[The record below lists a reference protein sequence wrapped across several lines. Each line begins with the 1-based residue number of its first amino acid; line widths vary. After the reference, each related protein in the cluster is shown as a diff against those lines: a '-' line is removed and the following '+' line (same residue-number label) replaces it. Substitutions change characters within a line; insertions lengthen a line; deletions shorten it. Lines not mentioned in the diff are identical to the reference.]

1 MDNNNEYKRNVDISH
16 GFPSY
21 EDLPKMDDYSN
32 MSSYESSVNM
42 DLGGYYSASYRA
54 PEEESED
61 SVDSIDSIEEES
73 SASPQGIN
81 SSDGMSQSVYQ
92 SLYSG
97 YDSSQ
102 ANNYRTS
109 PYSATSGGN
118 VTDTNT
124 DTTYVADATYGQ
136 YNAKSSV
143 NQNDGYTSDYS
154 GGSDSYTSNYSSGSS
169 MEGSYGSSDGY
180 TGDYSGGSL
189 ESSYG
194 SLESSY
200 GSNDG
205 YTSDYSGSSKESSDG
220 YSNDYS
226 DDSME
231 SSYGSN
237 DGYSDYNAPE
247 EDYAS
252 YGNTFGTSN
261 TIPDTN
267 AVPNT
272 NTVPNLSISNAV
284 PLDKK
289 GRPLKNRFGMKMV
302 FSVIEL
308 FFATL
313 WGILGL
319 IFTCMANNAYQK
331 RDWDGFKSKSRLA
344 SIMLWV
350 GFAVCLIKVAVLGVF
365 ISSFS
370 LLGKNYH
377 TSSSYVEE
385 VPTVEE
391 PVGDE
396 PVVDEEQTSGESTAK
411 ADFPAPEEYNTF
423 KMNGMALT
431 VPSKVSDYVK
441 VLKES
446 GYEFTDDFKK
456 AKLEPHDASNFYF
469 VNKDGYIVG
478 FVEVYNTTEEQMDAT
493 AGTVGGIYID
503 VNFDDKI
510 QIDYMG
516 KLDNNSSVQDYID
529 ILGTPNSAD
538 EDFGYYQWYTE
549 EGWISIDIKDGELDS
564 FTVYAYENLR

>member
-1 MDNNNEYKRNVDISH
+1 MDNNNEYKRNVDPSS

-21 EDLPKMDDYSN
+21 DDLPKMDDYSSMGN
-32 MSSYESSVNM
+32 YESPVNT
-42 DLGGYYSASYRA
+42 DLGGYYTASYQA
-54 PEEESED
+54 PEEDGED
-61 SVDSIDSIEEES
+61 SEAAVEEKEAS

-81 SSDGMSQSVYQ
+81 SSDGMSKSVYE
-92 SLYSG
+92 SLYSD
-97 YDSSQ
+97 YDDSQ
-102 ANNYRTS
+102 ANNNYRTS
-109 PYSATSGGN
+109 PYSATSDGN
-118 VTDTNT
+118 TTDV
-124 DTTYVADATYGQ
+124 DTTYAADAAYGQ

-143 NQNDGYTSDYS
+143 AQNDGYTSDYSGGSDSYTGDHS

-169 MEGSYGSSDGY
+169 MENSYGSSDGDTNSYQTDSDYSSGGMESSYGSSDGY
-180 TGDYSGGSL
+180 
-189 ESSYG
+189 
-194 SLESSY
+194 
-200 GSNDG
+200 
-205 YTSDYSGSSKESSDG
+205 K
-220 YSNDYS
+220 
-226 DDSME
+226 
-231 SSYGSN
+231 
-237 DGYSDYNAPE
+237 DYNAPE

-252 YGNTFGTSN
+252 YGNPFGASN
-261 TIPDTN
+261 NIPDANT
-267 AVPNT
+267 VPGT
-272 NTVPNLSISNAV
+272 NTVPNISNVNTV

-313 WGILGL
+313 WGVLGL

-350 GFAVCLIKVAVLGVF
+350 GFAVCLIEVAVLGVF

-391 PVGDE
+391 PVVDE

-423 KMNGMALT
+423 KMNGMDLT

-456 AKLEPHDASNFYF
+456 AKLEPHDASYFDF
-469 VNKDGYIVG
+469 VNKDGYIIG

-493 AGTVGGIYID
+493 AGMVGGIYID

-510 QIDYMG
+510 HIDYMG
-516 KLDNNSSVQDYID
+516 KLGNNSSAQDYID
-529 ILGTPNSAD
+529 IFGMPNSAD
-538 EDFGYYQWYTE
+538 EDYGYYQWYTE
-549 EGWISIDIKDGELDS
+549 EGWISIDLKDGELDS
-564 FTVYAYENLR
+564 FTVYAYEGLR

>member
-1 MDNNNEYKRNVDISH
+1 MDNNNEYKRNVDPSS

-21 EDLPKMDDYSN
+21 DDLPKMDDYSSMGN
-32 MSSYESSVNM
+32 YESPVNM
-42 DLGGYYSASYRA
+42 DLGGYYTASYQA
-54 PEEESED
+54 PEEDGGDSEAT
-61 SVDSIDSIEEES
+61 VEEKEAS
-73 SASPQGIN
+73 SASHQGIN
-81 SSDGMSQSVYQ
+81 SSDGMSKSVYEA
-92 SLYSG
+92 LYSD
-97 YDSSQ
+97 YDDSQ
-102 ANNYRTS
+102 ANNNYRTS
-109 PYSATSGGN
+109 PYSATSDGN
-118 VTDTNT
+118 VTDADT
-124 DTTYVADATYGQ
+124 DTTDAAYGQ
-136 YNAKSSV
+136 YNAKSSGT
-143 NQNDGYTSDYS
+143 QNDGYTSDYS

-169 MEGSYGSSDGY
+169 MEGKYGSS
-180 TGDYSGGSL
+180 GGM
-189 ESSYG
+189 
-194 SLESSY
+194 ESSY

-205 YTSDYSGSSKESSDG
+205 YTSDYSGSS
-220 YSNDYS
+220 
-226 DDSME
+226 ME

-237 DGYSDYNAPE
+237 DGYTSDYSGNSMESSNGGSDGYKDYNAPE

-252 YGNTFGTSN
+252 YGNPFGESN
-261 TIPDTN
+261 SIPDTN

-272 NTVPNLSISNAV
+272 NTIPNYNNANTV
-284 PLDKK
+284 PLDRK

-313 WGILGL
+313 WGVLGL

-350 GFAVCLIKVAVLGVF
+350 GFVVCLIEVAVLGVF

-370 LLGKNYH
+370 MLGKNYH

-385 VPTVEE
+385 VPAVEG
-391 PVGDE
+391 PVVDE

-456 AKLEPHDASNFYF
+456 AKLEPHDASYFDF

-493 AGTVGGIYID
+493 AGMVGGIYID

-516 KLDNNSSVQDYID
+516 RLDNNSSAQDYID
-529 ILGTPNSAD
+529 IFGMPNSAD
-538 EDFGYYQWYTE
+538 EDYGYYQWYTE
-549 EGWISIDIKDGELDS
+549 EGWISIDLKDGELDS
-564 FTVYAYENLR
+564 FTVYAYEGLR

>member
-1 MDNNNEYKRNVDISH
+1 MDNNNEYKRNVDPSS

-21 EDLPKMDDYSN
+21 DDLPKMDDYSSMGN
-32 MSSYESSVNM
+32 YESPVNM
-42 DLGGYYSASYRA
+42 DLGGYYTASYQA
-54 PEEESED
+54 PEEDGGDSEAT
-61 SVDSIDSIEEES
+61 VEEKEAS
-73 SASPQGIN
+73 SASHQGIN
-81 SSDGMSQSVYQ
+81 SSDGMSKSVYEA
-92 SLYSG
+92 LYSD
-97 YDSSQ
+97 YDDSQ
-102 ANNYRTS
+102 ANNNYRTS
-109 PYSATSGGN
+109 PYSATSDGN
-118 VTDTNT
+118 VTDADT
-124 DTTYVADATYGQ
+124 DTTYATDAAYGQ
-136 YNAKSSV
+136 YNAKSSGT
-143 NQNDGYTSDYS
+143 QNDGYTSDYS

-169 MEGSYGSSDGY
+169 MEGKYGSS
-180 TGDYSGGSL
+180 GGM

-194 SLESSY
+194 GNDGYTSDYSGSSMESSY

-205 YTSDYSGSSKESSDG
+205 YTSDYSG
-220 YSNDYS
+220 N
-226 DDSME
+226 SME
-231 SSYGSN
+231 SSNGGS
-237 DGYSDYNAPE
+237 DGYKDYNAPE

-252 YGNTFGTSN
+252 YGNPFGESN
-261 TIPDTN
+261 SIPDTN

-272 NTVPNLSISNAV
+272 NTIPNYNNANTV
-284 PLDKK
+284 PLDRK

-313 WGILGL
+313 WGVLGL

-350 GFAVCLIKVAVLGVF
+350 GFVVCLIEVAVLGVF

-370 LLGKNYH
+370 MLGKNYH

-385 VPTVEE
+385 VPAVEE
-391 PVGDE
+391 PVVDE

-456 AKLEPHDASNFYF
+456 AKLEPHDASYFDF

-493 AGTVGGIYID
+493 AGMVGGIYID

-516 KLDNNSSVQDYID
+516 RLDNNSSAQDYID
-529 ILGTPNSAD
+529 IFGMPNSAD
-538 EDFGYYQWYTE
+538 EDYGYYQWYTE
-549 EGWISIDIKDGELDS
+549 EGWISIDLKDGELDS
-564 FTVYAYENLR
+564 FTVYAYEGLR

>member
-1 MDNNNEYKRNVDISH
+1 MDNNNEYKRNVDPSS

-21 EDLPKMDDYSN
+21 DDLPKMDDYSSMGN
-32 MSSYESSVNM
+32 YESPVNM
-42 DLGGYYSASYRA
+42 DLGGYYTASYQA
-54 PEEESED
+54 PEEDGGDSEAT
-61 SVDSIDSIEEES
+61 VEEKEAS
-73 SASPQGIN
+73 SASHQGIN
-81 SSDGMSQSVYQ
+81 SSDGMSKSVYEA
-92 SLYSG
+92 LYSD
-97 YDSSQ
+97 YDDSQ
-102 ANNYRTS
+102 ANNNYRTS
-109 PYSATSGGN
+109 PYSATSDGN
-118 VTDTNT
+118 VTDADT
-124 DTTYVADATYGQ
+124 DTTYATDAAYGQ
-136 YNAKSSV
+136 YNAKSSGT
-143 NQNDGYTSDYS
+143 QNDGYTSDYS

-169 MEGSYGSSDGY
+169 MEGKYGSS
-180 TGDYSGGSL
+180 GGM
-189 ESSYG
+189 
-194 SLESSY
+194 ESSY

-205 YTSDYSGSSKESSDG
+205 YTSDYSGSS
-220 YSNDYS
+220 
-226 DDSME
+226 ME

-237 DGYSDYNAPE
+237 DGYTSDYSGNSMESRNGGSDGYKDYNAPE

-252 YGNTFGTSN
+252 YGNPFGESN
-261 TIPDTN
+261 SIPDTN

-272 NTVPNLSISNAV
+272 NTIPNYNNANTV
-284 PLDKK
+284 PLDRK

-313 WGILGL
+313 WGVLGL

-350 GFAVCLIKVAVLGVF
+350 GFVVCLIEVAVLGVF

-370 LLGKNYH
+370 MLGKNYH

-385 VPTVEE
+385 VPAVEE
-391 PVGDE
+391 PVVDE

-456 AKLEPHDASNFYF
+456 AKLEPHDASYFDF

-493 AGTVGGIYID
+493 AGMVGGIYID

-516 KLDNNSSVQDYID
+516 RLDNNSSAQDYID
-529 ILGTPNSAD
+529 IFGMPNSAD
-538 EDFGYYQWYTE
+538 EDYGYYQWYTE
-549 EGWISIDIKDGELDS
+549 EGWISIDLKDGELDS
-564 FTVYAYENLR
+564 FTVYAYEGLR

>member
-1 MDNNNEYKRNVDISH
+1 MDNNNEYKRNVDPSS

-21 EDLPKMDDYSN
+21 DDLPKMDDYSSMGN
-32 MSSYESSVNM
+32 YESPVNM
-42 DLGGYYSASYRA
+42 DLGGYYTASYQA
-54 PEEESED
+54 PEEDGGDSEAT
-61 SVDSIDSIEEES
+61 VEEKEAS

-81 SSDGMSQSVYQ
+81 SSDGMSKSVYEA
-92 SLYSG
+92 LYSD
-97 YDSSQ
+97 YDDSQ
-102 ANNYRTS
+102 ANNNYRTS
-109 PYSATSGGN
+109 PYSATTDGN
-118 VTDTNT
+118 VTDADT
-124 DTTYVADATYGQ
+124 DTTYATDAAYGQ

-143 NQNDGYTSDYS
+143 TQNDGYTSDYS

-169 MEGSYGSSDGY
+169 MEGKYGSS
-180 TGDYSGGSL
+180 GGM
-189 ESSYG
+189 
-194 SLESSY
+194 ESSY

-205 YTSDYSGSSKESSDG
+205 YTSDYSG
-220 YSNDYS
+220 N
-226 DDSME
+226 SME
-231 SSYGSN
+231 SSNGGS
-237 DGYSDYNAPE
+237 DGYKDYNAPE

-252 YGNTFGTSN
+252 YGNPFGESN
-261 TIPDTN
+261 SIPDTN

-272 NTVPNLSISNAV
+272 NTIPNYNNANTV
-284 PLDKK
+284 PLDRK

-313 WGILGL
+313 WGVLGL

-350 GFAVCLIKVAVLGVF
+350 GFVVCLIEVAVLGVF

-370 LLGKNYH
+370 MLGKNYH

-385 VPTVEE
+385 VPAVEE
-391 PVGDE
+391 PVVDE

-456 AKLEPHDASNFYF
+456 AKLEPHDASYFDF

-493 AGTVGGIYID
+493 AGMVGGIYID

-516 KLDNNSSVQDYID
+516 RLDNNSSAQDYID
-529 ILGTPNSAD
+529 IFGMPNSAD
-538 EDFGYYQWYTE
+538 EDYGYYQWYTE
-549 EGWISIDIKDGELDS
+549 EGWISIDLKDGELDS
-564 FTVYAYENLR
+564 FTVYAYEGLR

>member
-1 MDNNNEYKRNVDISH
+1 MDNNNEYKGNLDPSS

-21 EDLPKMDDYSN
+21 DDLPKMDDYSSMGN
-32 MSSYESSVNM
+32 YESPVNM
-42 DLGGYYSASYRA
+42 DLGGYYTASYQA
-54 PEEESED
+54 PEEDGGDSEAT
-61 SVDSIDSIEEES
+61 VEEKEAS
-73 SASPQGIN
+73 SASHQGIN
-81 SSDGMSQSVYQ
+81 SSDGMSKSVYEA
-92 SLYSG
+92 LYSD
-97 YDSSQ
+97 YDDSQ
-102 ANNYRTS
+102 ANNNYRTS
-109 PYSATSGGN
+109 PYSATSDGN
-118 VTDTNT
+118 VTDADT
-124 DTTYVADATYGQ
+124 DTTYATDAAYGQ
-136 YNAKSSV
+136 YNAKSSGT
-143 NQNDGYTSDYS
+143 QNDGYTSDYS

-169 MEGSYGSSDGY
+169 MEGKYGSS
-180 TGDYSGGSL
+180 GGM
-189 ESSYG
+189 
-194 SLESSY
+194 ESSY

-205 YTSDYSGSSKESSDG
+205 YTSDYSGSS
-220 YSNDYS
+220 
-226 DDSME
+226 ME

-237 DGYSDYNAPE
+237 DGYTSDYSGNSMESSNGGSDGYKDYNAPE

-252 YGNTFGTSN
+252 YGNPFGESN
-261 TIPDTN
+261 SIPDTN

-272 NTVPNLSISNAV
+272 NTIPNYNNANTV
-284 PLDKK
+284 PLDRK

-313 WGILGL
+313 WGVLGL

-350 GFAVCLIKVAVLGVF
+350 GFVVCLIEVAVLGVF

-370 LLGKNYH
+370 MLGKNYH

-385 VPTVEE
+385 VPAVEG
-391 PVGDE
+391 PVVDE

-456 AKLEPHDASNFYF
+456 AKLEPHDASYFDF

-493 AGTVGGIYID
+493 AGMVGGIYID

-516 KLDNNSSVQDYID
+516 RLDNNSSAQDYID
-529 ILGTPNSAD
+529 IFGMPNSAD
-538 EDFGYYQWYTE
+538 EDYGYYQWYTE
-549 EGWISIDIKDGELDS
+549 EGWISIDLKDGELDS
-564 FTVYAYENLR
+564 FTVYAYEGLR

>member
-1 MDNNNEYKRNVDISH
+1 MDNNNEYKRNVDPSS

-21 EDLPKMDDYSN
+21 DDLPKMDDYSSMGN
-32 MSSYESSVNM
+32 YESPVNM
-42 DLGGYYSASYRA
+42 DLGGYYTASYQA
-54 PEEESED
+54 PEEDGGDSEAT
-61 SVDSIDSIEEES
+61 VEEKEAS

-81 SSDGMSQSVYQ
+81 SSDGMSKSVYEA
-92 SLYSG
+92 LYSD
-97 YDSSQ
+97 YDDSQ
-102 ANNYRTS
+102 ANNNYRTS
-109 PYSATSGGN
+109 PYSATSDGN
-118 VTDTNT
+118 VTDADT
-124 DTTYVADATYGQ
+124 DTTDAAYGQ
-136 YNAKSSV
+136 YNAKSSGT
-143 NQNDGYTSDYS
+143 QNDGYTSDYS
-154 GGSDSYTSNYSSGSS
+154 GSS
-169 MEGSYGSSDGY
+169 M
-180 TGDYSGGSL
+180 
-189 ESSYG
+189 
-194 SLESSY
+194 ESSY

-205 YTSDYSGSSKESSDG
+205 YTSDYSG
-220 YSNDYS
+220 N
-226 DDSME
+226 SME
-231 SSYGSN
+231 SSNGGS
-237 DGYSDYNAPE
+237 DGYKDYNAPE

-252 YGNTFGTSN
+252 YGNPFGESN
-261 TIPDTN
+261 SIPDTN

-272 NTVPNLSISNAV
+272 NTIPNYNNANTV
-284 PLDKK
+284 PLDRK

-313 WGILGL
+313 WGVLGL

-350 GFAVCLIKVAVLGVF
+350 GFVVCLIEVAVLGVF

-370 LLGKNYH
+370 MLGKNYH

-385 VPTVEE
+385 VPAVEE
-391 PVGDE
+391 PIVDE

-456 AKLEPHDASNFYF
+456 AKLEPHDASYFDF

-493 AGTVGGIYID
+493 AGMVGGIYID

-516 KLDNNSSVQDYID
+516 RLDNNSSAQDYID
-529 ILGTPNSAD
+529 IFGMPNSAD
-538 EDFGYYQWYTE
+538 EDYGYYQWYTE
-549 EGWISIDIKDGELDS
+549 EGWISIDLKDGELDS
-564 FTVYAYENLR
+564 FTVYAYEGLR

>member
-1 MDNNNEYKRNVDISH
+1 MDNNNEYKRNVDPSF

-21 EDLPKMDDYSN
+21 DDLPKMDDYSSMGN
-32 MSSYESSVNM
+32 YESPVNM
-42 DLGGYYSASYRA
+42 DLGGYYTASYQA
-54 PEEESED
+54 PEEDGED
-61 SVDSIDSIEEES
+61 SEATVEEKEAS
-73 SASPQGIN
+73 SASHQGIN
-81 SSDGMSQSVYQ
+81 SSDGMSKSVYEA
-92 SLYSG
+92 LYSD
-97 YDSSQ
+97 YDDSQ
-102 ANNYRTS
+102 ANNNYRTS
-109 PYSATSGGN
+109 PYSATSDGN
-118 VTDTNT
+118 VTDADT
-124 DTTYVADATYGQ
+124 DTTYAADAAYGQ

-143 NQNDGYTSDYS
+143 TQNDGYTSDYS

-169 MEGSYGSSDGY
+169 MEGKYGSS
-180 TGDYSGGSL
+180 GGM

-194 SLESSY
+194 SNDGYTSDYGGSSMESSY

-205 YTSDYSGSSKESSDG
+205 YTSDYSG
-220 YSNDYS
+220 N
-226 DDSME
+226 SME
-231 SSYGSN
+231 SSYGGS
-237 DGYSDYNAPE
+237 DGYKDYNAPE

-252 YGNTFGTSN
+252 YGNPFGASN
-261 TIPDTN
+261 NIPDTN

-272 NTVPNLSISNAV
+272 NTIPNYNNANTV
-284 PLDKK
+284 PLDRK

-350 GFAVCLIKVAVLGVF
+350 GFVVCLIEVAVLGVF

-370 LLGKNYH
+370 MLGKNYH

-385 VPTVEE
+385 VPAVEE
-391 PVGDE
+391 PVVDE

-456 AKLEPHDASNFYF
+456 AKLEPHDASYFDF

-493 AGTVGGIYID
+493 AGMVGGIYID

-516 KLDNNSSVQDYID
+516 RLDNNSSAQDYID
-529 ILGTPNSAD
+529 IFGKPNSAD
-538 EDFGYYQWYTE
+538 EDYGYYQWYTE
-549 EGWISIDIKDGELDS
+549 EGWISIDLKDGELDS

>member
-1 MDNNNEYKRNVDISH
+1 MDNNNEYKRNVDPSS

-21 EDLPKMDDYSN
+21 DDLPKMDDYSSMGN
-32 MSSYESSVNM
+32 YESPVNM
-42 DLGGYYSASYRA
+42 DLGGYYTASYQA
-54 PEEESED
+54 PEEDGGDSEAT
-61 SVDSIDSIEEES
+61 VEEKEAS
-73 SASPQGIN
+73 SASHQGIN
-81 SSDGMSQSVYQ
+81 SSDGMSKSVYEA
-92 SLYSG
+92 LYSD
-97 YDSSQ
+97 YDDSQ
-102 ANNYRTS
+102 ANNNYRTS
-109 PYSATSGGN
+109 PYSATSDGN
-118 VTDTNT
+118 VTDADT
-124 DTTYVADATYGQ
+124 DTTYATDAAYGQ
-136 YNAKSSV
+136 YNAKSSGT
-143 NQNDGYTSDYS
+143 QNDGYTSDYS

-169 MEGSYGSSDGY
+169 MEGKYGSS
-180 TGDYSGGSL
+180 GGM
-189 ESSYG
+189 
-194 SLESSY
+194 ESSY

-205 YTSDYSGSSKESSDG
+205 YTSDYSGSS
-220 YSNDYS
+220 
-226 DDSME
+226 ME

-237 DGYSDYNAPE
+237 DGYTSDYSGNSMESSNGGSDGYKDYNAPE

-252 YGNTFGTSN
+252 YGNPFGESN
-261 TIPDTN
+261 SIPDTN

-272 NTVPNLSISNAV
+272 NTIPNYNNANTV
-284 PLDKK
+284 PLDRK

-313 WGILGL
+313 WGVLGL

-350 GFAVCLIKVAVLGVF
+350 GFVVCLIEVAVLGVF

-370 LLGKNYH
+370 MLGKNYH

-385 VPTVEE
+385 VPAVEG
-391 PVGDE
+391 PVVDE

-456 AKLEPHDASNFYF
+456 AKLEPHDASYFDF

-493 AGTVGGIYID
+493 AGMVGGIYID
-503 VNFDDKI
+503 VNFDDII

-516 KLDNNSSVQDYID
+516 RLDNNSSAQDYID
-529 ILGTPNSAD
+529 IFGMPNSAD
-538 EDFGYYQWYTE
+538 EDYGYYQWYTE
-549 EGWISIDIKDGELDS
+549 EGWISIDLKDGELDS
-564 FTVYAYENLR
+564 FTVYAYEGLR

>member
-1 MDNNNEYKRNVDISH
+1 MDNNNEYKRNVDTSS

-21 EDLPKMDDYSN
+21 GDLPKMDDYSN

-42 DLGGYYSASYRA
+42 DLGGYYSASYQA
-54 PEEESED
+54 PEDDGED
-61 SVDSIDSIEEES
+61 SEAPVEEKEAP

-81 SSDGMSQSVYQ
+81 SSDGMSKSVYE
-92 SLYSG
+92 SLYSD

-102 ANNYRTS
+102 TNNYRTS
-109 PYSATSGGN
+109 PYSATSDGN
-118 VTDTNT
+118 ATDA
-124 DTTYVADATYGQ
+124 DTTYVADAAYGQ

-143 NQNDGYTSDYS
+143 TQNDGYTSDYS
-154 GGSDSYTSNYSSGSS
+154 GGSDSYTNSYQTDSDYSSG
-169 MEGSYGSSDGY
+169 GV
-180 TGDYSGGSL
+180 
-189 ESSYG
+189 ESN
-194 SLESSY
+194 Y

-205 YTSDYSGSSKESSDG
+205 YTSDYGSS
-220 YSNDYS
+220 
-226 DDSME
+226 SME

-237 DGYSDYNAPE
+237 DGYTNDDYKDYNAPE

-252 YGNTFGTSN
+252 YGNPFGASN
-261 TIPDTN
+261 SIPDTN
-267 AVPNT
+267 IVPN
-272 NTVPNLSISNAV
+272 VSISNAV

-313 WGILGL
+313 WGVLGL

-350 GFAVCLIKVAVLGVF
+350 GFVVCLIEVAVLGVF

-370 LLGKNYH
+370 MLGKNYH

-385 VPTVEE
+385 IPTVEE
-391 PVGDE
+391 PVVDE
-396 PVVDEEQTSGESTAK
+396 PVVDEEQTSGEGTAK
-411 ADFPAPEEYNTF
+411 TDFPAPEEYNTF

-456 AKLEPHDASNFYF
+456 AKIEPHDASYFDF

-516 KLDNNSSVQDYID
+516 KLDNNSSAQDYID
-529 ILGTPNSAD
+529 IFGTPNSAD
-538 EDFGYYQWYTE
+538 EDYGYYQWYTE
-549 EGWISIDIKDGELDS
+549 EGWISIDLKNGELDS
-564 FTVYAYENLR
+564 FTIYAYENLR

>member
-1 MDNNNEYKRNVDISH
+1 MDNNNEYKRNVDPSS

-21 EDLPKMDDYSN
+21 DDLPKMDDYSSMGN
-32 MSSYESSVNM
+32 YESPVNM
-42 DLGGYYSASYRA
+42 DLGGYYTASYQA
-54 PEEESED
+54 PEEDGGDSEAT
-61 SVDSIDSIEEES
+61 VEEKEAS
-73 SASPQGIN
+73 SASHQGIN
-81 SSDGMSQSVYQ
+81 SSDGMSKSVYEA
-92 SLYSG
+92 LYSD
-97 YDSSQ
+97 YDDSQ
-102 ANNYRTS
+102 ANNNYRTS
-109 PYSATSGGN
+109 PYSATSDGN
-118 VTDTNT
+118 VTDADT
-124 DTTYVADATYGQ
+124 DTTYATDAAYGQ
-136 YNAKSSV
+136 YNAKSSGT
-143 NQNDGYTSDYS
+143 QNDGYTSDYS

-169 MEGSYGSSDGY
+169 MEGKYGSS
-180 TGDYSGGSL
+180 GGM
-189 ESSYG
+189 
-194 SLESSY
+194 ESSY

-205 YTSDYSGSSKESSDG
+205 YTSDYSG
-220 YSNDYS
+220 N
-226 DDSME
+226 SME
-231 SSYGSN
+231 SSNGGS
-237 DGYSDYNAPE
+237 DGYKDYNAPE

-252 YGNTFGTSN
+252 YGNPFGESN
-261 TIPDTN
+261 SIPDTN

-272 NTVPNLSISNAV
+272 NTIPNYNNANTV
-284 PLDKK
+284 PLDRK

-313 WGILGL
+313 WGVLGL

-350 GFAVCLIKVAVLGVF
+350 GFVVCLIEVAVLGVF
-365 ISSFS
+365 IGSFS
-370 LLGKNYH
+370 MLGKNYH

-385 VPTVEE
+385 VPAVEE
-391 PVGDE
+391 PVVDE

-456 AKLEPHDASNFYF
+456 AKLEPHDASYFDF

-493 AGTVGGIYID
+493 AGMVGGIYID

-516 KLDNNSSVQDYID
+516 RLDNNSSAQDYID
-529 ILGTPNSAD
+529 IFGMPNSAD
-538 EDFGYYQWYTE
+538 EDYGYYQWYTE
-549 EGWISIDIKDGELDS
+549 EGWISIDLKDGELDS
-564 FTVYAYENLR
+564 FTVYAYEGLR

>member
-1 MDNNNEYKRNVDISH
+1 MDNNNEYKRNVDPSS

-21 EDLPKMDDYSN
+21 DDLPKMDDYSSMGN
-32 MSSYESSVNM
+32 YESPVNM
-42 DLGGYYSASYRA
+42 DLGGYYTASYQA
-54 PEEESED
+54 PEEDGGDSEAT
-61 SVDSIDSIEEES
+61 VEEKEAS
-73 SASPQGIN
+73 SASHQGIN
-81 SSDGMSQSVYQ
+81 SSDGMSKSVYEA
-92 SLYSG
+92 LYSD
-97 YDSSQ
+97 YDDSQ
-102 ANNYRTS
+102 ANNNYRTS
-109 PYSATSGGN
+109 PYSATSDGN
-118 VTDTNT
+118 VTDADT
-124 DTTYVADATYGQ
+124 DTTYATDAAYGQ
-136 YNAKSSV
+136 YNAKSSGT
-143 NQNDGYTSDYS
+143 QNDGYTSDYS

-169 MEGSYGSSDGY
+169 MEGKYGSS
-180 TGDYSGGSL
+180 GGM
-189 ESSYG
+189 
-194 SLESSY
+194 ESSY

-205 YTSDYSGSSKESSDG
+205 YTSDYSGSS
-220 YSNDYS
+220 
-226 DDSME
+226 ME

-237 DGYSDYNAPE
+237 DGYTSDYSGNSMESSNGGSDGYKDYNAPE

-252 YGNTFGTSN
+252 YGNPFGESN
-261 TIPDTN
+261 SIPDTN

-272 NTVPNLSISNAV
+272 NTIPNYNNANTV
-284 PLDKK
+284 PLDRK

-313 WGILGL
+313 WGVLGL

-350 GFAVCLIKVAVLGVF
+350 GFVVCLIEVAVLGVF

-370 LLGKNYH
+370 MLGKNYH

-385 VPTVEE
+385 VPAVEE
-391 PVGDE
+391 PVVDE

-423 KMNGMALT
+423 KMNGMDLT

-456 AKLEPHDASNFYF
+456 AKLEPHDASYFDF

-493 AGTVGGIYID
+493 AGMVGGIYID

-516 KLDNNSSVQDYID
+516 RLDNNSSAQDYID
-529 ILGTPNSAD
+529 IFGMPNSAD
-538 EDFGYYQWYTE
+538 EDYGYYQWYTE
-549 EGWISIDIKDGELDS
+549 EGWISIDLKDGELDS
-564 FTVYAYENLR
+564 FTVYAYEGLR

>member
-1 MDNNNEYKRNVDISH
+1 MDNNNEYKRNVDPSS

-21 EDLPKMDDYSN
+21 DDLPKMDDYSSMGN
-32 MSSYESSVNM
+32 YESPVNM
-42 DLGGYYSASYRA
+42 DLGGYYTASYQA
-54 PEEESED
+54 PEEDGGDSEAT
-61 SVDSIDSIEEES
+61 VEEKEAS
-73 SASPQGIN
+73 SASHQGIN
-81 SSDGMSQSVYQ
+81 SSDGMSKSVYEA
-92 SLYSG
+92 LYSD
-97 YDSSQ
+97 YDDSQ
-102 ANNYRTS
+102 ANNNYRTS
-109 PYSATSGGN
+109 PYSATSDGN
-118 VTDTNT
+118 VTDADT
-124 DTTYVADATYGQ
+124 DTTYATDAAYGQ
-136 YNAKSSV
+136 YNAKSSGT
-143 NQNDGYTSDYS
+143 QNDGYTSDYS

-169 MEGSYGSSDGY
+169 MEGKYGSS
-180 TGDYSGGSL
+180 GGM
-189 ESSYG
+189 
-194 SLESSY
+194 ESSY

-205 YTSDYSGSSKESSDG
+205 YTSDYSGSS
-220 YSNDYS
+220 
-226 DDSME
+226 ME

-237 DGYSDYNAPE
+237 DGYTSDYSGNSMESSNGGSDGYKDYNAPE

-252 YGNTFGTSN
+252 YGNPFGESN
-261 TIPDTN
+261 SIPDTN

-272 NTVPNLSISNAV
+272 NTIPNYNNANTV
-284 PLDKK
+284 PLDRK

-313 WGILGL
+313 WGVLGL

-350 GFAVCLIKVAVLGVF
+350 GFVVCLIEVAVLGVF

-370 LLGKNYH
+370 MLGKNYH

-385 VPTVEE
+385 VPAVEG
-391 PVGDE
+391 PVVDE

-456 AKLEPHDASNFYF
+456 AKLEPHDASYFDF

-493 AGTVGGIYID
+493 AGMVGGIYID

-516 KLDNNSSVQDYID
+516 RLDNNSSAQDYID
-529 ILGTPNSAD
+529 IFGMPNSAD
-538 EDFGYYQWYTE
+538 EDYGYYQWYTE
-549 EGWISIDIKDGELDS
+549 EGWISIDLKDGELDS
-564 FTVYAYENLR
+564 FTVYAYEGLR

>member
-1 MDNNNEYKRNVDISH
+1 MDNNNEYKRNVDPSF

-21 EDLPKMDDYSN
+21 DDLPKMDDYSSMGN
-32 MSSYESSVNM
+32 YESPVNM
-42 DLGGYYSASYRA
+42 DLGGYYTASYQA
-54 PEEESED
+54 PEEDGED
-61 SVDSIDSIEEES
+61 SEATVEEKEAP

-81 SSDGMSQSVYQ
+81 SSDGMSKSVYEA
-92 SLYSG
+92 LYSD
-97 YDSSQ
+97 YDDSQ
-102 ANNYRTS
+102 ANNNYRTS
-109 PYSATSGGN
+109 PYSATSDGN
-118 VTDTNT
+118 VTDADT
-124 DTTYVADATYGQ
+124 DTTYATDAAYGQ

-143 NQNDGYTSDYS
+143 TQNDGYTSDYS

-169 MEGSYGSSDGY
+169 MEGSYGSS
-180 TGDYSGGSL
+180 GGMG
-189 ESSYG
+189 SSYG
-194 SLESSY
+194 SNDGYTSDYGGSSMESSY

-205 YTSDYSGSSKESSDG
+205 YTSDYSG
-220 YSNDYS
+220 N
-226 DDSME
+226 SME
-231 SSYGSN
+231 SSYGGS
-237 DGYSDYNAPE
+237 DGYKDYNAPK

-252 YGNTFGTSN
+252 YGNSFGASN
-261 TIPDTN
+261 SIPDTN
-267 AVPNT
+267 AVPNA

-313 WGILGL
+313 WGVLGL

-350 GFAVCLIKVAVLGVF
+350 GFAVCLIEVAVLGVF

-391 PVGDE
+391 PVVDE

-456 AKLEPHDASNFYF
+456 AKLEPHDASYFDF

-516 KLDNNSSVQDYID
+516 RLDNNSSAQDYID
-529 ILGTPNSAD
+529 IFGEPNSAD
-538 EDFGYYQWYTE
+538 EDYGYYQWYTE
-549 EGWISIDIKDGELDS
+549 EGWISIDLKDGELDS
-564 FTVYAYENLR
+564 FTVYAYEGLR

>member
-1 MDNNNEYKRNVDISH
+1 MDNNNEYKRNVDPSS

-21 EDLPKMDDYSN
+21 DDLPKMDDYSSMGN
-32 MSSYESSVNM
+32 YESPVNM
-42 DLGGYYSASYRA
+42 DLGGYYTASYQA
-54 PEEESED
+54 SEEDGED
-61 SVDSIDSIEEES
+61 SEATVEEKEAS
-73 SASPQGIN
+73 SASHQGIN
-81 SSDGMSQSVYQ
+81 SSDGMSKSVYEA
-92 SLYSG
+92 LYSD
-97 YDSSQ
+97 YDDSQ
-102 ANNYRTS
+102 ANNNYRTS
-109 PYSATSGGN
+109 PYSATSDGN
-118 VTDTNT
+118 ATDA
-124 DTTYVADATYGQ
+124 DTTYVADAAYGQ

-143 NQNDGYTSDYS
+143 TQNDGYTSDYS

-169 MEGSYGSSDGY
+169 MEGNYGSS
-180 TGDYSGGSL
+180 GGM
-189 ESSYG
+189 
-194 SLESSY
+194 ESSY

-205 YTSDYSGSSKESSDG
+205 YTSDYSG
-220 YSNDYS
+220 N
-226 DDSME
+226 SME
-231 SSYGSN
+231 SSNGGS
-237 DGYSDYNAPE
+237 DGYKDYNAPE

-252 YGNTFGTSN
+252 YGNPFGESN
-261 TIPDTN
+261 SIPDTN

-272 NTVPNLSISNAV
+272 NTIPNYNNANTV
-284 PLDKK
+284 PLDRK

-313 WGILGL
+313 WGVLGL

-350 GFAVCLIKVAVLGVF
+350 GFVVCLIEVAVLGVF

-370 LLGKNYH
+370 MLGKNYH

-385 VPTVEE
+385 VPAVEE
-391 PVGDE
+391 PVVDE

-456 AKLEPHDASNFYF
+456 AKLEPHDASYFDF

-493 AGTVGGIYID
+493 AGMVGGIYID

-516 KLDNNSSVQDYID
+516 RLDNNSSAQDYID
-529 ILGTPNSAD
+529 IFGMPNSAD
-538 EDFGYYQWYTE
+538 EDYGYYQWYTE
-549 EGWISIDIKDGELDS
+549 EGWISIDLKDGELDS
-564 FTVYAYENLR
+564 FTVYAYEGLR

>member
-1 MDNNNEYKRNVDISH
+1 MDNNNEYKRNVDPSS

-21 EDLPKMDDYSN
+21 DDLPKMDDYSSMGN
-32 MSSYESSVNM
+32 YESPVNT
-42 DLGGYYSASYRA
+42 DLGGYYTASYQA
-54 PEEESED
+54 PEEDGED
-61 SVDSIDSIEEES
+61 SEAAVEEKEAS

-81 SSDGMSQSVYQ
+81 SSDGMSKSVYE
-92 SLYSG
+92 SLYSD

-102 ANNYRTS
+102 TNNYRTS
-109 PYSATSGGN
+109 PYSATSDGN
-118 VTDTNT
+118 TTDV
-124 DTTYVADATYGQ
+124 DTTYAADAAYGQ

-143 NQNDGYTSDYS
+143 AQNDGYTSDYS

-169 MEGSYGSSDGY
+169 MEGSYGSS
-180 TGDYSGGSL
+180 GGM

-194 SLESSY
+194 SNDGSTSDYGGSSMESSY

-205 YTSDYSGSSKESSDG
+205 YTSDYSG
-220 YSNDYS
+220 N
-226 DDSME
+226 SME
-231 SSYGSN
+231 SSYGGS
-237 DGYSDYNAPE
+237 DGYKDYNAPE

-252 YGNTFGTSN
+252 YGNPFGESN
-261 TIPDTN
+261 SIPDTN

-272 NTVPNLSISNAV
+272 NTIPNYNNANTV
-284 PLDKK
+284 PLDRK

-313 WGILGL
+313 WGVLGL

-350 GFAVCLIKVAVLGVF
+350 GFVVCLIEVAVLGVF

-370 LLGKNYH
+370 MLGKNYH

-391 PVGDE
+391 PVVDE

-456 AKLEPHDASNFYF
+456 AKLEPHDASYFDF
-469 VNKDGYIVG
+469 VNKDGYIIG

-493 AGTVGGIYID
+493 AGMVGGIYID

-516 KLDNNSSVQDYID
+516 KLDNNSSAQDYID
-529 ILGTPNSAD
+529 IFGMPNSAD
-538 EDFGYYQWYTE
+538 EDYGYYQWYTE
-549 EGWISIDIKDGELDS
+549 EGWISIDLKDGELDS

>member
-1 MDNNNEYKRNVDISH
+1 MDNNNEYKRNVDPSS

-21 EDLPKMDDYSN
+21 DDLPKMDDYSSMGN
-32 MSSYESSVNM
+32 YESPVNM
-42 DLGGYYSASYRA
+42 DLGGYYTASYQA
-54 PEEESED
+54 PEEDGGDSEAT
-61 SVDSIDSIEEES
+61 VEEKEAS
-73 SASPQGIN
+73 SASHQGIN
-81 SSDGMSQSVYQ
+81 SSDGMSKSVYEA
-92 SLYSG
+92 LYSD
-97 YDSSQ
+97 YDDSQ
-102 ANNYRTS
+102 ANNNYRTS
-109 PYSATSGGN
+109 PYSATSDGN
-118 VTDTNT
+118 ATDA
-124 DTTYVADATYGQ
+124 DTTYVADAAYGQ
-136 YNAKSSV
+136 YNAKSSGT
-143 NQNDGYTSDYS
+143 QNDGYTSDYS

-169 MEGSYGSSDGY
+169 MEGKYGSS
-180 TGDYSGGSL
+180 GGM
-189 ESSYG
+189 
-194 SLESSY
+194 ESSY

-205 YTSDYSGSSKESSDG
+205 YTSDYSGSS
-220 YSNDYS
+220 
-226 DDSME
+226 ME

-237 DGYSDYNAPE
+237 DGYTSDYSGNSMESSDGYKDYNAPE

-252 YGNTFGTSN
+252 YGNPFGASN
-261 TIPDTN
+261 SIPDTN
-267 AVPNT
+267 IVPN
-272 NTVPNLSISNAV
+272 VSISNAV

-313 WGILGL
+313 WGVLGL

-350 GFAVCLIKVAVLGVF
+350 GFVVCLIEVAVLGVF
-365 ISSFS
+365 IGSFS
-370 LLGKNYH
+370 MLGKNYH

-385 VPTVEE
+385 VPAVEE
-391 PVGDE
+391 PVVDE

-456 AKLEPHDASNFYF
+456 AKLEPHDASYFDF

-493 AGTVGGIYID
+493 AGMVGGIYID

-516 KLDNNSSVQDYID
+516 RLDNNSSAQDYID
-529 ILGTPNSAD
+529 IFGMPNSAD
-538 EDFGYYQWYTE
+538 EDYGYYQWYTE
-549 EGWISIDIKDGELDS
+549 EGWISIDLKDGELDS
-564 FTVYAYENLR
+564 FTVYAYEGLR

>member
-1 MDNNNEYKRNVDISH
+1 MDNNNEYKRNVDPSS

-21 EDLPKMDDYSN
+21 DDLPKMDDYSSMGN
-32 MSSYESSVNM
+32 YESPVNT
-42 DLGGYYSASYRA
+42 DLGGYYTASYQA
-54 PEEESED
+54 PEEDGED
-61 SVDSIDSIEEES
+61 SEAAVEEKEAS

-81 SSDGMSQSVYQ
+81 SSDGMSKSVYE
-92 SLYSG
+92 SLYSD

-102 ANNYRTS
+102 TNNYRTS
-109 PYSATSGGN
+109 PYSATSDGN
-118 VTDTNT
+118 TTDV
-124 DTTYVADATYGQ
+124 DTTYAADAAYGQ

-143 NQNDGYTSDYS
+143 AQNDGYTSDYS

-169 MEGSYGSSDGY
+169 MEGNYGSS
-180 TGDYSGGSL
+180 GG
-189 ESSYG
+189 
-194 SLESSY
+194 
-200 GSNDG
+200 
-205 YTSDYSGSSKESSDG
+205 
-220 YSNDYS
+220 
-226 DDSME
+226 ME

-237 DGYSDYNAPE
+237 DGSTSDYGGSSMESSYGGSDGYKDYNAPE

-252 YGNTFGTSN
+252 YGNPFGESN
-261 TIPDTN
+261 SIPDTN

-272 NTVPNLSISNAV
+272 NTIPNDNNANTV
-284 PLDKK
+284 PLDRK

-313 WGILGL
+313 WGVLGL

-350 GFAVCLIKVAVLGVF
+350 GFAVCLIEVAVLGVF

-385 VPTVEE
+385 VPAVEE
-391 PVGDE
+391 PVVDE
-396 PVVDEEQTSGESTAK
+396 PVVDEEQTSGESAAK

-423 KMNGMALT
+423 KMNGMDLT

-456 AKLEPHDASNFYF
+456 AKLEPHDASYFDF

-493 AGTVGGIYID
+493 AGMVGGIYID

-516 KLDNNSSVQDYID
+516 RLDNNSSAQDYID
-529 ILGTPNSAD
+529 IFGEPNSAD
-538 EDFGYYQWYTE
+538 EDYGYYQWYTE
-549 EGWISIDIKDGELDS
+549 EGWISIDLKDGELDS
-564 FTVYAYENLR
+564 FTVYAYEGLR

>member
-1 MDNNNEYKRNVDISH
+1 MDNNNEYKRNVDPSS

-21 EDLPKMDDYSN
+21 DDLPKMDDYSSMGN
-32 MSSYESSVNM
+32 YESPVNM
-42 DLGGYYSASYRA
+42 DLGGYYTASYQA
-54 PEEESED
+54 PEEDGGDSEAT
-61 SVDSIDSIEEES
+61 VEEKEAS
-73 SASPQGIN
+73 SASHQGIN
-81 SSDGMSQSVYQ
+81 SSDGMSKSVYEA
-92 SLYSG
+92 LYSD
-97 YDSSQ
+97 YDDSQ
-102 ANNYRTS
+102 ANNNYRTS
-109 PYSATSGGN
+109 PYSATSDGN
-118 VTDTNT
+118 VTDADT
-124 DTTYVADATYGQ
+124 DTTYATDAAYGQ
-136 YNAKSSV
+136 YNAKSSGT
-143 NQNDGYTSDYS
+143 QNDGYTSDYS

-169 MEGSYGSSDGY
+169 MEGKYGSS
-180 TGDYSGGSL
+180 GGM
-189 ESSYG
+189 
-194 SLESSY
+194 ESSY

-205 YTSDYSGSSKESSDG
+205 YTSDYSGSS
-220 YSNDYS
+220 
-226 DDSME
+226 ME

-237 DGYSDYNAPE
+237 DGYTSDYSGNSMESSNGGSDGYKDYNAPE

-252 YGNTFGTSN
+252 YGNPFGESN
-261 TIPDTN
+261 SIPDTN

-272 NTVPNLSISNAV
+272 NTIPNYNNANTV
-284 PLDKK
+284 PLDRQ

-313 WGILGL
+313 WGVLGL

-350 GFAVCLIKVAVLGVF
+350 GFVVCLIEVAVLGVF

-370 LLGKNYH
+370 MLGKNYH

-385 VPTVEE
+385 VPAVEG
-391 PVGDE
+391 PVVDE

-456 AKLEPHDASNFYF
+456 AKLEPHDASYFDF

-493 AGTVGGIYID
+493 AGMVGGIYID

-516 KLDNNSSVQDYID
+516 RLDNNSSAQDYID
-529 ILGTPNSAD
+529 IFGMPNSAD
-538 EDFGYYQWYTE
+538 EDYGYYQWYTE
-549 EGWISIDIKDGELDS
+549 EGWISIDLKDGELDS
-564 FTVYAYENLR
+564 FTVYAYEGLR

>member
-1 MDNNNEYKRNVDISH
+1 MDNNNEYKRNVDPSS

-21 EDLPKMDDYSN
+21 DDLPKMDDYSSMGN
-32 MSSYESSVNM
+32 YESPVNM
-42 DLGGYYSASYRA
+42 DLGGYYTASYQA
-54 PEEESED
+54 PEEDGGDSEAT
-61 SVDSIDSIEEES
+61 VEEKEAS
-73 SASPQGIN
+73 SASHQGIN
-81 SSDGMSQSVYQ
+81 SSDGMSKSVYEA
-92 SLYSG
+92 LYSD
-97 YDSSQ
+97 YDDSQ
-102 ANNYRTS
+102 ANNNYRTS
-109 PYSATSGGN
+109 PYSATSDGN
-118 VTDTNT
+118 VTDADT
-124 DTTYVADATYGQ
+124 DTTYATDAAYGQ
-136 YNAKSSV
+136 YNAKSSGT
-143 NQNDGYTSDYS
+143 QNDGYTSDYS

-169 MEGSYGSSDGY
+169 MEGKYGSS
-180 TGDYSGGSL
+180 GGM
-189 ESSYG
+189 
-194 SLESSY
+194 ESSY

-205 YTSDYSGSSKESSDG
+205 YTSDYSG
-220 YSNDYS
+220 N
-226 DDSME
+226 SME
-231 SSYGSN
+231 SSNGGS
-237 DGYSDYNAPE
+237 DGYKDYNAPE

-252 YGNTFGTSN
+252 YGNPFGESN
-261 TIPDTN
+261 SIPDTN

-272 NTVPNLSISNAV
+272 NTIPNYNNANTV
-284 PLDKK
+284 PLDRK

-313 WGILGL
+313 WGVLGL

-350 GFAVCLIKVAVLGVF
+350 GFVVCLIEVAVLGVF

-370 LLGKNYH
+370 MLGKNYH

-385 VPTVEE
+385 VPAVEG
-391 PVGDE
+391 PVVDE

-456 AKLEPHDASNFYF
+456 AKLEPHDASYFDF

-493 AGTVGGIYID
+493 AGMVGGIYID

-516 KLDNNSSVQDYID
+516 RLDNNSSAQDYID
-529 ILGTPNSAD
+529 IFGMPNSAD
-538 EDFGYYQWYTE
+538 EDYGYYQWYTE
-549 EGWISIDIKDGELDS
+549 EGWISIDLKDGELDS
-564 FTVYAYENLR
+564 FTVYAYEGLR